1 MPSPLFLKVMDTT
14 LMEYNMMT
22 PSQKQEF
29 TDEARQKIAELSND
43 PVAYTELTDV
53 TPVPEYK
60 RNKKRSKG
68 DN

>member
-43 PVAYTELTDV
+43 PVA
-53 TPVPEYK
+53 
-60 RNKKRSKG
+60 
-68 DN
+68 